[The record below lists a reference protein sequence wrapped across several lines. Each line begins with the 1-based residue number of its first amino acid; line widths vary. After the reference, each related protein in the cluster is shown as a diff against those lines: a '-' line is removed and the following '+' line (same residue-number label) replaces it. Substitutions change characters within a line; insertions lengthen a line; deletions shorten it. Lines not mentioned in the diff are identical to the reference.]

1 MSATANNHMSA
12 SADADATD
20 SAFRAPHSTFLFCAF
35 LCLLTSL
42 TFLGCADLQKPEI
55 KQFYGEIKP
64 PAKKEFRWANG
75 KLPKQLD
82 PALAFAPP
90 ETDLVRAVYEGLTD
104 LDPKTLEAK
113 PAIAE
118 SWEVSADG
126 RTWTFHLR
134 TGAKWSNG
142 QPVTARDFKRSWRR
156 LAEMGADVPNSRLLK
171 NIVGAENFS
180 IDDGITVLPDEEFEA
195 VKPEGVKP
203 EGVKPEG
210 MPGPALPE
218 KEIGPNGNG
227 KLPTEKAPLA
237 GSASS
242 AGPASTAVSAA
253 PQTEISSK
261 KTPVKSS
268 SVNKWLG
275 VEAVDDQTLRV
286 WLIQPDGNFPAA
298 AANPLF
304 RPVYE
309 DDAGLHAIAN
319 APSAIT
325 NGAFRIASV
334 GKDQVELNRSDIFW
348 ANENISLDKV
358 FMIAKPDAESAL
370 AAYQANEIDAITNT
384 HFEPLALK
392 LLAPYRDFRH
402 STHNALTF
410 YEFNTTRKP
419 FDDLRVRKALSMM
432 IDRARIVQD
441 ELEGAGE
448 PAFDY
453 LPFAGG
459 ETEKLSED
467 ALEAKRL
474 LKEAGFA
481 DTNSFPAVRLLINRN
496 DLQRR
501 IAQSVAGMWLKHFGI
516 ATEIIIKDRAEYE
529 EAIKN
534 GDYDIVRRGVVMPT
548 NDETT
553 GMLTLFTANH
563 GHFEAALNNWQ
574 DERDKELLKRLEE
587 FNNRSN
593 VALAAP
599 TPASNPGSET
609 ETPPQSAGG
618 KNDPGAA
625 KIFLTEKEAIEQ
637 IPAIPLYFAV
647 SNSLVK
653 PYINGFDT
661 NLLDAP
667 SLKTVV
673 IDDKWKNP
681 PMQK

>member
-1 MSATANNHMSA
+1 VKIVDKTG
-12 SADADATD
+12 TTK
-20 SAFRAPHSTFLFCAF
+20 PHEITRNKLRFLLVGFGAF

-42 TFLGCADLQKPEI
+42 IFFGCADLRKPEI

-82 PALAFAPP
+82 PALASAPP

-104 LDPKTLEAK
+104 LDPKTLEVK
-113 PAIAE
+113 PAVAE

-134 TGAKWSNG
+134 ADAKWSNG
-142 QPVTARDFKRSWRR
+142 RMVTARDFKRSWRR
-156 LAEMGADVPNSRLLK
+156 LAEMGTDVPNSRLLK

-180 IDDGITVLPDEEFEA
+180 IDDGITVLPDEEFD
-195 VKPEGVKP
+195 VSKPEAAQSP
-203 EGVKPEG
+203 AA
-210 MPGPALPE
+210 PGPDAA
-218 KEIGPNGNG
+218 PNKDGESQ
-227 KLPTEKAPLA
+227 TEKA
-237 GSASS
+237 S
-242 AGPASTAVSAA
+242 PAAPAVSAGLA
-253 PQTEISSK
+253 PPAEQQAEIAPK

-286 WLIQPDGNFPAA
+286 WLIQPDRNFPAA

-309 DDAGLHAIAN
+309 DDAGLRAIAGAAN
-319 APSAIT
+319 AVT

-334 GKDQVELNRSDIFW
+334 GKEQVELSRSDLFW
-348 ANENISLDKV
+348 GNENTSLDKI

-402 STHNALTF
+402 TTHNALTF
-410 YEFNTTRKP
+410 YEFNTGRKP

-432 IDRARIVQD
+432 LDRARIVQD
-441 ELEGAGE
+441 ELDGAGE

-453 LPFAGG
+453 LPFAGD
-459 ETEKLSED
+459 ESEKLAED
-467 ALEAKRL
+467 ASEAKRL

-481 DTNSFPAVRLLINRN
+481 DGGSFPAIRLLINRN

-501 IAQSVAGMWLKHFGI
+501 IAQSIARMWLKNFGI
-516 ATEIIIKDRAEYE
+516 PTEIVIKDRAEYE
-529 EAIKN
+529 EAIKS

-563 GHFEAALNNWQ
+563 GHFDAPLNSWQ
-574 DERDKELLKRLEE
+574 DERDRELLKRLEE
-587 FNNRSN
+587 FNNPTN
-593 VALAAP
+593 VALATP
-599 TPASNPGSET
+599 TPAADPSRRPGT
-609 ETPPQSAGG
+609 EIGSFQGAGENDTGSARV
-618 KNDPGAA
+618 
-625 KIFLTEKEAIEQ
+625 FLTEKEALEQ

-653 PYINGFDT
+653 PYVNGFDT

-667 SLKTVV
+667 SLKTTV
-673 IDDKWKNP
+673 IDDNWKNSP
-681 PMQK
+681 AQK

>member
-1 MSATANNHMSA
+1 VKIVDKTG
-12 SADADATD
+12 TTK
-20 SAFRAPHSTFLFCAF
+20 PHEITRNKPRFLFVFFCAF
-35 LCLLTSL
+35 LWLLASL
-42 TFLGCADLQKPEI
+42 TFFGCADLQKPEI

-75 KLPKQLD
+75 KLPRQLD
-82 PALAFAPP
+82 PALASAPP

-104 LDPKTLEAK
+104 LDPKTLEAT

-142 QPVTARDFKRSWRR
+142 RAVTARDFKRSWRR

-195 VKPEGVKP
+195 A
-203 EGVKPEG
+203 KPEG
-210 MPGPALPE
+210 MPSPALQEAAPD
-218 KEIGPNGNG
+218 KNGE
-227 KLPTEKAPLA
+227 LQTEKATA
-237 GSASS
+237 DT
-242 AGPASTAVSAA
+242 PAISVPSAVSAA
-253 PQTEISSK
+253 PQAEIAPK

-309 DDAGLHAIAN
+309 DDTGLHAIAN

-325 NGAFRIASV
+325 NGAFRIAAV

-348 ANENISLDKV
+348 ANENVSLDKV

-410 YEFNTTRKP
+410 YEFNTGRKP
-419 FDDLRVRKALSMM
+419 FDDLRVRKALSMI

-453 LPFAGG
+453 LPFIGD
-459 ETEKLSED
+459 ENEKLTED

-474 LKEAGFA
+474 LKEAGFS
-481 DTNSFPAVRLLINRN
+481 DTAPFPAIRLLINRN

-516 ATEIIIKDRAEYE
+516 PTQIIIKDRAEYE

-593 VALAAP
+593 ATLSTP
-599 TPASNPGSET
+599 TPASNPLERPGAET
-609 ETPPQSAGG
+609 ESLQSARQ
-618 KNDPGAA
+618 NDPGAA

-647 SNSLVK
+647 SNSLIK
-653 PYINGFDT
+653 PYIGGFDT

-673 IDDKWKNP
+673 IDDKWKNSP
-681 PMQK
+681 TQK